1 MSSGSISFLNYDSDL
16 NTKIELAYQDNK
28 KTVTVKQH
36 DEPYEISFLA
46 MTETSPNGHS
56 TEIKRVN
63 PGGGELLNVCC
74 STEPVEFRAIG
85 VLELYIIQH

>member
-1 MSSGSISFLNYDSDL
+1 
-16 NTKIELAYQDNK
+16 
-28 KTVTVKQH
+28 
-36 DEPYEISFLA
+36 
-46 MTETSPNGHS
+46 MTETGPNGHS
-56 TEIKRVN
+56 TDIKRVN